1 MLYSH
6 TKGYTCT
13 LESFNFVG
21 PIFLDCGSVSFSFSW
36 GCNFVDASFFQFQKE
51 NQIVYYFFFV
61 ENVYS

>member
-36 GCNFVDASFFQFQKE
+36 GCNFVDASFFSVSEGKPDRLL
-51 NQIVYYFFFV
+51 FFFV

>member
-21 PIFLDCGSVSFSFSW
+21 PIFLDCGSFSFSC
-36 GCNFVDASFFQFQKE
+36 GYNFVDASFFLFSEGKPDRLLF
-51 NQIVYYFFFV
+51 VFV
-61 ENVYS
+61 ENVNS